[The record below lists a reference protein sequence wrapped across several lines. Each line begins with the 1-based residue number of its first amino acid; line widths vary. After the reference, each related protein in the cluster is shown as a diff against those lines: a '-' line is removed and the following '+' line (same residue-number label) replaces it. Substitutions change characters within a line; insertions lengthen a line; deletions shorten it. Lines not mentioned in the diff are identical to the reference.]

1 MAKHLDAANESDAK
15 SGVSENRKVELE
27 SLVKN
32 IFESADEQDEG
43 NAFSGARQDAIDND
57 EDEFEVSGKTYK
69 VKGQK
74 NESREPWLQMINEEH
89 RAAELEML
97 VEQMMH
103 LNENKA
109 IMLMLKPLFK
119 EAGKKIVPM
128 LLDLLKDA
136 GKDVVEELVGKLG
149 EEMGGAA

>member
-1 MAKHLDAANESDAK
+1 MSKARSLTEA
-15 SGVSENRKVELE
+15 RKKELE
-27 SLVKN
+27 SIVEKYLAEN
-32 IFESADEQDEG
+32 TDEQDEG

-57 EDEFEVSGKTYK
+57 EDEFEVGGKTYK

-97 VEQMMH
+97 VEQMVI

-109 IMLMLKPLFK
+109 IMMMLKPLFK
-119 EAGKKIVPM
+119 EAGSKIVPI

-136 GKDVVEELVGKLG
+136 GKDIVEELVGKLG